1 MVHHNHKEKQDCEK
15 LGRFLFCKIE
25 NITKKKSFIMSPSSG
40 TLFYN
45 ILLFHH
51 WVLLTKIRKI
61 LPSYPVD
68 KINNLNKIF
77 SLFLVVRNI
86 SGSSILPSHG
96 KCTVHYWNYSWDT
109 PRINPLVLI
118 EIVNF
123 SWRCKKVK
131 ESEKKRRKIFSR
143 TQIEVSYFIAQ
154 FKKSW
159 NLMNVLHNY
168 IVLHINCL

>member
-1 MVHHNHKEKQDCEK
+1 
-15 LGRFLFCKIE
+15 
-25 NITKKKSFIMSPSSG
+25 MSPSSG

-123 SWRCKKVK
+123 SWRCKKRK
-131 ESEKKRRKIFSR
+131 GKRKKKGGNFLKDSNWSILFYSSIQKIM
-143 TQIEVSYFIAQ
+143 
-154 FKKSW
+154 KSDE
-159 NLMNVLHNY
+159 
-168 IVLHINCL
+168 CFT